1 MLNHLKQRVNQNKEV
16 SPFTS
21 IALKYPDNDEEMLNS
36 IRGLSTQSSK
46 PTNIVPIV
54 TKGLGNTLFETPT
67 YIGTSNKILTNR
79 VGNEYNTLVP
89 PNFQDT
95 STFSRDNVFSANK
108 YGNIDVVT
116 PIVQDTD
123 KIIPTTVIA
132 KPRQVV
138 HKVKQ
143 RLQPKK
149 VVHTVSNQ
157 PTKQVVVPKQRLS
170 AYNIMDA
177 DNGLEGQG
185 IEW

>member
-1 MLNHLKQRVNQNKEV
+1 MHSNMLNHLKQRVNQNKEV

-21 IALKYPDNDEEMLNS
+21 IALKYPDNDEELLNS

-46 PTNIVPIV
+46 STNIVPIV

-67 YIGTSNKILTNR
+67 YIGTSNKILANR
-79 VGNEYNTLVP
+79 VGDEYNTLVP
-89 PNFQDT
+89 PNFQ
-95 STFSRDNVFSANK
+95 V
-108 YGNIDVVT
+108 
-116 PIVQDTD
+116 VQDTD

-149 VVHTVSNQ
+149 VTPTVSNQ

-170 AYNIMDA
+170 AYSIMDA